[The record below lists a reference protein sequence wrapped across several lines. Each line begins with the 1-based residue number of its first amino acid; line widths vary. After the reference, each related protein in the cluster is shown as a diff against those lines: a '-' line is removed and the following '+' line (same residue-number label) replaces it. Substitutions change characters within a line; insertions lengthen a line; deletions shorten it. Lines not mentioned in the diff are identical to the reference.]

1 MIDYFIDACAEGATP
16 EEAVSSGQEEAAV
29 FREDT
34 SFMQGVVGLTLM
46 PSSTTTRVPHADL
59 AALACLVFGSDKLYG
74 FFLSVSV
81 CCMSSSSIISAAK
94 LVALTLH
101 ACLL

>member
-1 MIDYFIDACAEGATP
+1 M
-16 EEAVSSGQEEAAV
+16 GQEEAAV

-46 PSSTTTRVPHADL
+46 PSTTTTRVPDADL

-74 FFLSVSV
+74 FFLSVRV
-81 CCMSSSSIISAAK
+81 CCISSSIIISAVK
-94 LVALTLH
+94 LIVVNLRVCLLWYTALTLTTT
-101 ACLL
+101 ACMLSLL